1 MRSFNPSNDSDFL
14 GLNSIFEVGVVPR
27 SFSWSFGSRVGHDH
41 NRLLGRVF
49 RSAGNRIFVFDSS
62 GVYSVALGIELFAMP
77 SLAYSISRKFYVSS

>member
-1 MRSFNPSNDSDFL
+1 M
-14 GLNSIFEVGVVPR
+14 
-27 SFSWSFGSRVGHDH
+27 GHDH

-49 RSAGNRIFVFDSS
+49 RSAGNRIFVLDAS